1 MVLKDGRK
9 MVEKDWFINS
19 GERFKELKLS
29 QAFKVLTK
37 LDYSDSLFPYDKIP
51 MLMGH
56 LNCHV

>member
-1 MVLKDGRK
+1 

-51 MLMGH
+51 MLMVH
-56 LNCHV
+56 LNCPV